1 VKKID
6 IAAAPTRRGSAYPP
20 PYDAPCADRFRR
32 RLGEAGGLTAFGV
45 NHLTLAPGVWSSQRH
60 WHSRED
66 EFVWVVSGEVV
77 LITNAGEEILRA
89 GDCAAFKAGDADGH
103 HIVNRSGHDAVLLEV
118 GNRDE
123 NDRTVYAD
131 IDMVAEPHE
140 DIYRRKDGTP
150 LP

>member
-1 VKKID
+1 MKKID